1 MEFLNTLTTGTA
13 FPRVPPRNDAVHSNS
28 LHVLC
33 PLQKGQLMRDVKM
46 TDQTAG
52 CEKADRE
59 IARNEIAGHE
69 ITGHENG
76 KRTSF

>member
-1 MEFLNTLTTGTA
+1 
-13 FPRVPPRNDAVHSNS
+13 
-28 LHVLC
+28 
-33 PLQKGQLMRDVKM
+33 MRDVKM